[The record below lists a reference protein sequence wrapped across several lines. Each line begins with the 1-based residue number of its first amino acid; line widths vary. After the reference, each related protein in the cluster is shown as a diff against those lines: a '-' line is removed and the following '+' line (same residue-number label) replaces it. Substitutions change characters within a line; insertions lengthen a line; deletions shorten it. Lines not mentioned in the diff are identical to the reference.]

1 MNELKI
7 CRKCHQ
13 EKRLDEFS
21 KNKHKK
27 DLLQAECK
35 VCRKKMN
42 NDDYQKNKK
51 AILKKAKEK
60 YAYNPSKIRERQRAW
75 CVKNPQKRRAIKQRR
90 RAREIGANG
99 SHTYN
104 DIENILIFQKNKC
117 VICKVSI
124 KKKYHVDH
132 VIPLSRGGSNDKD
145 NIQLLCP
152 SCNMSKGAKE
162 QTTFIQERGYL
173 I

>member
-1 MNELKI
+1 MG
-7 CRKCHQ
+7 
-13 EKRLDEFS
+13 
-21 KNKHKK
+21 
-27 DLLQAECK
+27 
-35 VCRKKMN
+35 
-42 NDDYQKNKK
+42 
-51 AILKKAKEK
+51 AK
-60 YAYNPSKIRERQRAW
+60 
-75 CVKNPQKRRAIKQRR
+75 
-90 RAREIGANG
+90 G